1 MNIFSLRNRKNSTH
15 GIFHKKRI
23 KRIQNMK
30 IIPHKFFIVAEC
42 GGAIKMKPQKFPVLV
57 LQTFIVM
64 MFHAVYVCGSSRMQR
79 ILTAVIFQ

>member
-1 MNIFSLRNRKNSTH
+1 MEILSLRNGKNSSH
-15 GIFHKKRI
+15 GAFHKKWI
-23 KRIQNMK
+23 QRIQNMK

-42 GGAIKMKPQKFPVLV
+42 GGTIKMKPQKFPVLV